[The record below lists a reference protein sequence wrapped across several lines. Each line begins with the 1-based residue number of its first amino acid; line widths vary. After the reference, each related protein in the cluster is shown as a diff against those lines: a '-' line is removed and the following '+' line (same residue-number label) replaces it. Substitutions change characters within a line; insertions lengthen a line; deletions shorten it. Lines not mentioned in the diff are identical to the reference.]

1 MFFPNKHLFIH
12 IPKTG
17 GTSLEYAIASKYFH
31 SKQVSIKENN
41 PYKNLL
47 NKGQL
52 GKVNRSKINDGFPLF
67 QSVLNAAKEAGFE
80 LFEDSNGF
88 KQDGFCTFD
97 LTINNGK
104 RYG

>member
-31 SKQVSIKENN
+31 SKQASNKEDN
-41 PYKNLL
+41 PYQKLL

-52 GKVNRSKINDGFPLF
+52 GKVNRSKIEEMSYKEFTIHGYFKKFKKGILLIEFGSSNNVTNGITIAI
-67 QSVLNAAKEAGFE
+67 LNISKKA
-80 LFEDSNGF
+80 
-88 KQDGFCTFD
+88 
-97 LTINNGK
+97 
-104 RYG
+104 